1 MILTI
6 DIGNSYTKIALFE
19 GNALKERILV
29 HKSESRRLWE
39 IVDRKCVERIAISSV
54 GRADA
59 IEKEAEESGLEIVR
73 LTRETKLPFENGY
86 STPETL
92 GLDRI
97 AGMIGAW
104 AKCLGERDFLVM
116 DLGTCNTYD
125 SVIEGK
131 FVGGNIAPGIEMRLR
146 AMHDYT
152 AKLPMINISESG
164 AGELT
169 GINGKSTREAMVC
182 GAMLG
187 MADEV
192 NGHIRRFKQL
202 APNGLC
208 ILTGGYGELMVGKT
222 DEPVEYDP
230 MLVPEGLNFIAR
242 N

>member
-19 GNALKERILV
+19 GNELRDKILV

-39 IVDRKCVERIAISSV
+39 MVDKSSVEKIAISTV
-54 GRADA
+54 GRVDA
-59 IEKEAEESGLEIVR
+59 LEKEAEESGFEIVR
-73 LTRETKLPFENGY
+73 LSRETELPFENGY

-104 AKCLGERDFLVM
+104 AKCKGERDFLVM

-125 SVIEGK
+125 SVIGGR

-152 AKLPMINISESG
+152 AKLPMISISESG
-164 AGELT
+164 IGDLKE
-169 GINGKSTREAMVC
+169 INGKSTKEAMVC

-192 NGHIRRFKQL
+192 NGHIRRFRKL
-202 APNGLC
+202 SPNGLC
-208 ILTGGYGELMVGKT
+208 ILTGGYGELMIGRT

-230 MLVPEGLNFIAR
+230 MLVPEGLNFLAR